1 VSDPF
6 EDFYDEI
13 EDLDSAVS
21 KFIHPREFG
30 ERWDGT
36 WAYFAFSY
44 ERAFE
49 QLARKAYEDG
59 TRGMHLIE
67 PLFFLARHSI
77 ELALKATIA
86 EFAQIDETAPN
97 LLGHKLLDLWEQL
110 YAVMDRYGSPPN
122 DDWGLKC
129 RGLVAHIHE
138 VDPEG
143 DRCRY
148 PSNRKGIEFA
158 GTSIDVAGLIRAHG
172 HVTTYL
178 DACRSMYS
186 AGYR

>member
-13 EDLDSAVS
+13 DNFGSEYS

-30 ERWDGT
+30 ERWEGT
-36 WAYFAFSY
+36 WSYFAFTY
-44 ERAFE
+44 EKAFE
-49 QLARKAYEDG
+49 RLARTAYEDG
-59 TRGMHLIE
+59 ARGMQLIE

-86 EFAQIDETAPN
+86 EFAKIDDAAPQ
-97 LLGHKLLDLWEQL
+97 LVGHRLLDLWDQL

-122 DDWGLKC
+122 DNWGIMC

-143 DRCRY
+143 DRYRY
-148 PSNRKGIEFA
+148 PSTGR
-158 GTSIDVAGLIRAHG
+158 GLN
-172 HVTTYL
+172 
-178 DACRSMYS
+178 S
-186 AGYR
+186 AAQMLTLLA